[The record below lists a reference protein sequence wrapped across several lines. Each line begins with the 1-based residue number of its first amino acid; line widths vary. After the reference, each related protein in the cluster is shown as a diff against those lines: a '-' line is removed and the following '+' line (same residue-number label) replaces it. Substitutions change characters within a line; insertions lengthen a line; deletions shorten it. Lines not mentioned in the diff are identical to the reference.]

1 MTCHL
6 PDGSGP
12 SSRLGAP
19 GRRPCVNKNDIHA
32 DSSTDIVCQLL
43 IARCDLRLF
52 SSRTPTSGSP
62 QYTSSSPSVCLSL
75 TNLYQRN
82 LHITFFFI
90 AFSFSS
96 TSRSSLSHSCSCIEG
111 IFISLSPSLSHERNL
126 HSLSL
131 LTYEEGILS
140 VKAGGLSLV
149 LVTAQAR
156 LLGPIS

>member
-82 LHITFFFI
+82 LHITF
-90 AFSFSS
+90 S
-96 TSRSSLSHSCSCIEG
+96 SSLSLFLLFVPCSLFPALVSKEFLFLYPRLSHMKEIY
-111 IFISLSPSLSHERNL
+111 ILSLS
-126 HSLSL
+126 
-131 LTYEEGILS
+131 
-140 VKAGGLSLV
+140 
-149 LVTAQAR
+149 
-156 LLGPIS
+156 